1 MEQYDALKRAVG
13 RADACELLSR
23 AFSYPDDVFATAL
36 VEGALADDARS
47 CLLDMGM
54 SASVADDLATGLR
67 AWAESSVAD
76 VLSEMRKTY
85 SRLYLA
91 PGGHTPVFPYES
103 AFLHV
108 SMGAPGVPSLFR
120 TPVTL
125 DVERCMREVGV
136 MAKNGRKEPCD
147 SVQEELEFLSYLF
160 AQQAE
165 AVRTENKE
173 ALTSLNEQTQAFLR
187 SHALAWLPRFMEQ
200 TCDLTDGPYAA
211 LALYASAVLTSLPDE
226 E

>member
-91 PGGHTPVFPYES
+91 PGGRTPIFPYES

-108 SMGAPGVPSLFR
+108 SMGAPGAPSLFR

-125 DVERCMREVGV
+125 DVEQCMREAGV
-136 MAKNGRKEPCD
+136 VAKNGRKEPCD
-147 SVQEELEFLSYLF
+147 SVQEEFEFLSYLF

-165 AVRTENKE
+165 AIRTENEE
-173 ALTSLNEQTQAFLR
+173 ALTSRNEQAQSFLR

-211 LALYASAVLTSLPDE
+211 LALYASAILAHLSDE
-226 E
+226 K